1 MTSELKSGGEGD
13 GHEEGG
19 LVEMGGIFKRESMA
33 RAAFLMK
40 EQGRQAWEGQGGSVN
55 TSRRDTFGRCC
66 FYLYVCS
73 ILKKVIL
80 LIKLKGS
87 Y

>member
-13 GHEEGG
+13 GREEGG
-19 LVEMGGIFKRESMA
+19 VVEVGGIFKRESMA

-55 TSRRDTFGRCC
+55 TSRRR
-66 FYLYVCS
+66 YVWS
-73 ILKKVIL
+73 L
-80 LIKLKGS
+80 LLLFVFVQF
-87 Y
+87 